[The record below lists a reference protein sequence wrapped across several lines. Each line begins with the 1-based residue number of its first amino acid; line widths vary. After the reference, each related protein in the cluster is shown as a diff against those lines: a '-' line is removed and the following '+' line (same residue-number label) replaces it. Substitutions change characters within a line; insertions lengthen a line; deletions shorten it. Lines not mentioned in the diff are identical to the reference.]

1 MGDLLL
7 HTAMGDIR
15 QSKPVAYQEAD
26 GVREAV
32 SVDYVPNGM
41 GQVGFQVGAYDHA
54 RPLIID
60 PVLVYSTYLGG
71 SGFDQGYAIA
81 VDSLGN
87 AYVTGQTAAI
97 DFPTTA
103 GAFQT
108 NYGGGDAFVAKL
120 DPAGTSLVYSTYLAS
135 AGGNGIAVDA

>member
-1 MGDLLL
+1 VKEEVD
-7 HTAMGDIR
+7 
-15 QSKPVAYQEAD
+15 
-26 GVREAV
+26 V
-32 SVDYVPNGM
+32 SYVPNGM
-41 GQVGFQVGAYDHA
+41 GHVGFRVGAYDPT

-87 AYVTGQTAAI
+87 SYVTGQTAAI

-103 GAFQT
+103 GTFQT
-108 NYGGGDAFVAKL
+108 NYGGGDAFVTKIN
-120 DPAGTSLVYSTYLAS
+120 PSGS
-135 AGGNGIAVDA
+135 A